1 MNIFDLRD
9 TAWFHLDKEY
19 PVQEVY
25 IEIRHLEHIEKN
37 SGKRE
42 SSCCIVLPE
51 CEAEELKTARGP
63 LVIGKGLGGL
73 IYVYLPEQWKQ
84 FVAILEESHPDD
96 KLKWRTIKRYFY
108 GCTCESEAINGEIY
122 LPEYWIRVFE
132 LGKRA
137 VLLKYKVDGEKY
149 YAIRQDY

>member
-51 CEAEELKTARGP
+51 CEGR
-63 LVIGKGLGGL
+63 
-73 IYVYLPEQWKQ
+73 
-84 FVAILEESHPDD
+84 
-96 KLKWRTIKRYFY
+96 R
-108 GCTCESEAINGEIY
+108 N
-122 LPEYWIRVFE
+122 
-132 LGKRA
+132 
-137 VLLKYKVDGEKY
+137 
-149 YAIRQDY
+149 

>member
-1 MNIFDLRD
+1 MGNSLLAVRGINHKYIVVEERKSRRERVMNIFDLRD
-9 TAWFHLDKEY
+9 TVWFHLDKEY

-73 IYVYLPEQWKQ
+73 IYVYLIFIVYHNVPNKY
-84 FVAILEESHPDD
+84 
-96 KLKWRTIKRYFY
+96 K
-108 GCTCESEAINGEIY
+108 IY
-122 LPEYWIRVFE
+122 L
-132 LGKRA
+132 
-137 VLLKYKVDGEKY
+137 KY
-149 YAIRQDY
+149 I

>member
-9 TAWFHLDKEY
+9 TVWFHLDKEY

-73 IYVYLPEQWKQ
+73 IYVYPPEQW
-84 FVAILEESHPDD
+84 
-96 KLKWRTIKRYFY
+96 
-108 GCTCESEAINGEIY
+108 
-122 LPEYWIRVFE
+122 
-132 LGKRA
+132 
-137 VLLKYKVDGEKY
+137 
-149 YAIRQDY
+149 